1 MKITKLKINT
11 KSQKYP
17 ILIGSELISKF
28 HKICDINLIKFK
40 KCLIIVDSNVPKKS
54 VLSFPP
60 SRRLII

>member
-17 ILIGSELISKF
+17 ILIGSKLISKF

-40 KCLIIVDSNVPKKS
+40 KCLNSY
-54 VLSFPP
+54 
-60 SRRLII
+60 